1 MVRSS
6 ELDQVDMGEE
16 EIEDIL
22 DEEEDD
28 AHGEGDVMEAGNKH
42 EEIEVVDEVL

>member
-28 AHGEGDVMEAGNKH
+28 THGEGNEMEVGIKH
-42 EEIEVVDEVL
+42 EEIEVADEVL